1 MSFAVTPSIDT
12 GHAGLSRKAQI
23 VAFMHGY
30 STETTPH
37 QAAKIADYRECVR
50 PGTTVNVT
58 FLPGTRFAETVDTAV
73 RLRAEGFEPAPHLAA
88 RAIVDGDEFE
98 TGLKRLRDEAGVRE
112 VLVIAGGAGQP
123 IGAYHSSMQL
133 LETGLLDRYGIDR
146 IGIAGHPEGT
156 PDIGPDAVAEALAWK
171 NAFAARS
178 DAAFH
183 IVSQFCFDAGPII
196 AWDKAIRAAGNRL
209 PIHVGIPGPAKLRT
223 LLSFARSCGIGPSMR
238 MLTRRTSRIAKL
250 LTVSAPDRMVT
261 ALAAYRAEDPDCGI
275 VKVHVY
281 SLGGLGR
288 TTAWADAVADGAFTM
303 ADDGVGFSV
312 DG

>member
-1 MSFAVTPSIDT
+1 MSFAVTSSIDT
-12 GHAGLSRKAQI
+12 GAAGLSRKAQI
-23 VAFMHGY
+23 VAFMRDY

-37 QAAKIADYRECVR
+37 QAVKIADYRAHVR

-73 RLRAEGFEPAPHLAA
+73 RLRAEGFAPAPHLAA
-88 RAIVDGDEFE
+88 RAIVDRQELE

-133 LETGLLDRYGIDR
+133 LETGLLDRYGFDR
-146 IGIAGHPEGT
+146 IGIAGHPEAT

-196 AWDKAIRAAGNRL
+196 AWDKAIRAAGNGL

-238 MLTRRTSRIAKL
+238 MLTRQTSRIAKL

-275 VKVHVY
+275 VKAHVY
-281 SLGGLGR
+281 SLGGLAR

>member
-12 GHAGLSRKAQI
+12 GDAGLSRKAQI
-23 VAFMHGY
+23 VAFMRGY

-58 FLPGTRFAETVDTAV
+58 FLPGTRFAETVDTAI
-73 RLRAEGFEPAPHLAA
+73 RLRAAGFEPAPHLAA
-88 RAIVDGDEFE
+88 RAIVDSDEFE

-123 IGAYHSSMQL
+123 IGAFHSSMQL

-156 PDIGPDAVAEALAWK
+156 PDISPDAVAEALAWK
-171 NAFAARS
+171 NAFAART

-196 AWDKAIRAAGNRL
+196 AWDKAIRAAGNGL

-238 MLTRRTSRIAKL
+238 MLTRQTSRIAKL
-250 LTVSAPDRMVT
+250 LTVTAPDRMVT
-261 ALAAYRAEDPDCGI
+261 ALAAYRAGDPDCGI
-275 VKVHVY
+275 VRAHVY
-281 SLGGLGR
+281 SLGGLAR

-303 ADDGVGFSV
+303 ADDSVGFSV
-312 DG
+312 DV

>member
-1 MSFAVTPSIDT
+1 MSFAVTPSLTPADS
-12 GHAGLSRKAQI
+12 GLSRKAQI
-23 VAFMHGY
+23 VAFMRGY

-37 QAAKIADYRECVR
+37 QAEKIADYRAHVR
-50 PGTTVNVT
+50 LGTTVNVT

-88 RAIVDGDEFE
+88 RAIVDRNEFE

-123 IGAYHSSMQL
+123 IGAYQSSMQL

-156 PDIGPDAVAEALAWK
+156 PDISSDAVAEALAWK

-196 AWDKAIRAAGNRL
+196 AWDKAIRAAGNGL

-238 MLTRRTSRIAKL
+238 MLTRQTSRIAKL
-250 LTVSAPDRMVT
+250 LTVTAPDRMVT

-275 VKVHVY
+275 VKAHVY
-281 SLGGLGR
+281 SLGGLAR

-303 ADDGVGFSV
+303 ADDGVGFAV